1 MGAVQSAMPWSWNG
15 HGHCHGDGHGGN
27 GPHNN
32 FGVPASGTNQ
42 GPLAECP
49 PCGGN
54 LDGSPTDYMWMNF
67 PKKQR
72 LNFMIVSTLA
82 VALTIF
88 HFGVSASANNFIR
101 YVNDVSLGVVSSN
114 YKTFTA
120 FGTLNGG
127 SYWGGV
133 APCIAGVLGIV
144 AVNARKASRAFVIAS
159 AIVAGV
165 GIAIGVFAIIVDSA
179 FVSWWAYTAPVT
191 CGSTYVPFRCSP
203 FITHFCIQCAHLC
216 MNCVSPLFVCPVSC
230 PCAGPSKTSRCS
242 KCRTTA
248 TWTPRSRCAF
258 PSCLPAPF
266 PSPRFLPL
274 CRGPFPRTHLFLT
287 LSFPCSQA
295 AVNTCITYFTDANGG
310 LTGQAN
316 NNDCFCVTTNF
327 SPNGGYTTTGQPLT
341 TGKCLDIKLVSY
353 RPGLCVCVC
362 VMIPTERRLG
372 VAFPVLSLLFT
383 PPLSLSFSFL
393 PLAHIAD
400 IGNYGSTNAVATN
413 QNPNGVVKVN
423 QANYNNCDNVLRQV
437 CYS

>member
-191 CGSTYVPFRCSP
+191 CGSTYVPFCCPP
-203 FITHFCIQCAHLC
+203 FNAVNALPTRCAHELRVSSLRLPRLVSLC
-216 MNCVSPLFVCPVSC
+216 RAFQDKPLQQVSYYGNLDAALKVRLSFVPTRSFSVPSFPASLPGSISSHSPL
-230 PCAGPSKTSRCS
+230 
-242 KCRTTA
+242 
-248 TWTPRSRCAF
+248 
-258 PSCLPAPF
+258 
-266 PSPRFLPL
+266 
-274 CRGPFPRTHLFLT
+274 
-287 LSFPCSQA
+287 SFH
-295 AVNTCITYFTDANGG
+295 
-310 LTGQAN
+310 
-316 NNDCFCVTTNF
+316 
-327 SPNGGYTTTGQPLT
+327 
-341 TGKCLDIKLVSY
+341 
-353 RPGLCVCVC
+353 
-362 VMIPTERRLG
+362 
-372 VAFPVLSLLFT
+372 
-383 PPLSLSFSFL
+383 LSFSF
-393 PLAHIAD
+393 PGRRQH
-400 IGNYGSTNAVATN
+400 VHH
-413 QNPNGVVKVN
+413 
-423 QANYNNCDNVLRQV
+423 VLHGR
-437 CYS
+437 